1 MSRAETTH
9 TVKQQIQREGELAVA
24 STNRGGY
31 NRRSGQ
37 LVPALSVLGAG
48 VGAAIGTMTDSLGT
62 GIWIGGAIGVGLA
75 MLIGVFM
82 NR

>member
-1 MSRAETTH
+1 MADET
-9 TVKQQIQREGELAVA
+9 G
-24 STNRGGY
+24 N
-31 NRRSGQ
+31 NRRAGQ
-37 LVPALSVLGAG
+37 LIPALAVLGAG
-48 VGAAIGTMTDSLGT
+48 IGAAIGAATDNLGN

>member
-1 MSRAETTH
+1 MADES
-9 TVKQQIQREGELAVA
+9 GF
-24 STNRGGY
+24 

-37 LVPALSVLGAG
+37 LIPALAVLGAG
-48 VGAAIGTMTDSLGT
+48 IGAAIGATTDNLGT

>member
-1 MSRAETTH
+1 MADESR
-9 TVKQQIQREGELAVA
+9 
-24 STNRGGY
+24 SNRT
-31 NRRSGQ
+31 GQ

-48 VGAAIGTMTDSLGT
+48 IGAAVGTATDNLGT

-75 MLIGVFM
+75 MLIGVFL

>member
-1 MSRAETTH
+1 MADES
-9 TVKQQIQREGELAVA
+9 
-24 STNRGGY
+24 GY

-37 LVPALSVLGAG
+37 LIPALAVLGAG
-48 VGAAIGTMTDSLGT
+48 IGAAIGAATDNLGT
-62 GIWIGGAIGVGLA
+62 GLWIGGAIGVGLA

>member
-1 MSRAETTH
+1 MADGS
-9 TVKQQIQREGELAVA
+9 
-24 STNRGGY
+24 GY

-48 VGAAIGTMTDSLGT
+48 IGAAIGAATDNLGT

>member
-1 MSRAETTH
+1 MADES
-9 TVKQQIQREGELAVA
+9 
-24 STNRGGY
+24 GY

-48 VGAAIGTMTDSLGT
+48 IGAAVGAAADNLGT
-62 GIWIGGAIGVGLA
+62 GLWIGGAIGVGLA

>member
-1 MSRAETTH
+1 MADESR
-9 TVKQQIQREGELAVA
+9 
-24 STNRGGY
+24 S

-48 VGAAIGTMTDSLGT
+48 IGAAIGAAADNLGT

>member
-1 MSRAETTH
+1 MAD
-9 TVKQQIQREGELAVA
+9 
-24 STNRGGY
+24 NGGY
-31 NRRSGQ
+31 NRSAGQ
-37 LVPALSVLGAG
+37 LIPALAVLGSG
-48 VGAAIGTMTDSLGT
+48 IGAAIGAATDNLGT

>member
-1 MSRAETTH
+1 MADES
-9 TVKQQIQREGELAVA
+9 
-24 STNRGGY
+24 GY

-48 VGAAIGTMTDSLGT
+48 IGAAIGAATDNLGT

>member
-1 MSRAETTH
+1 MADES
-9 TVKQQIQREGELAVA
+9 
-24 STNRGGY
+24 GY

-37 LVPALSVLGAG
+37 LVPALAVLGSG
-48 VGAAIGTMTDSLGT
+48 IGAAIGAAADNLGT
-62 GIWIGGAIGVGLA
+62 GIWVGGAIGVGLA

>member
-1 MSRAETTH
+1 MPDE
-9 TVKQQIQREGELAVA
+9 
-24 STNRGGY
+24 NGY
-31 NRRSGQ
+31 NRRAGQ
-37 LVPALSVLGAG
+37 LIPALAVLGAG
-48 VGAAIGTMTDSLGT
+48 IGAAIGAATDNLGT

>member
-1 MSRAETTH
+1 MAD
-9 TVKQQIQREGELAVA
+9 
-24 STNRGGY
+24 NGGY
-31 NRRSGQ
+31 NRSSAQ
-37 LVPALSVLGAG
+37 LIPALAVLGSG
-48 VGAAIGTMTDSLGT
+48 IGAAIGAATDNLGT

>member
-1 MSRAETTH
+1 MADKRGYDPRPGQLIPA
-9 TVKQQIQREGELAVA
+9 LAVL
-24 STNRGGY
+24 G
-31 NRRSGQ
+31 SGI
-37 LVPALSVLGAG
+37 
-48 VGAAIGTMTDSLGT
+48 GAAIGAATGNLGT

>member
-1 MSRAETTH
+1 MADES
-9 TVKQQIQREGELAVA
+9 
-24 STNRGGY
+24 GY

-37 LVPALSVLGAG
+37 LIPALSVLGAG
-48 VGAAIGTMTDSLGT
+48 IGAAIGAATDNLGT

>member
-1 MSRAETTH
+1 MADES
-9 TVKQQIQREGELAVA
+9 
-24 STNRGGY
+24 GY

-37 LVPALSVLGAG
+37 LVTALAVLGAG
-48 VGAAIGTMTDSLGT
+48 IGAAIGAATDNLGT

-75 MLIGVFM
+75 MLMGVFM

>member
-1 MSRAETTH
+1 MPTTD
-9 TVKQQIQREGELAVA
+9 G
-24 STNRGGY
+24 GGY

-37 LVPALSVLGAG
+37 LVPALAVLGAG
-48 VGAAIGTMTDSLGT
+48 IGAAIGTITDNLGT

-75 MLIGVFM
+75 MLIGVFT

>member
-1 MSRAETTH
+1 MADGS
-9 TVKQQIQREGELAVA
+9 
-24 STNRGGY
+24 GY

-37 LVPALSVLGAG
+37 LIPALAVLGAG
-48 VGAAIGTMTDSLGT
+48 IGAAIGAATDNLGT

>member
-1 MSRAETTH
+1 M
-9 TVKQQIQREGELAVA
+9 
-24 STNRGGY
+24 STNGY

-37 LVPALSVLGAG
+37 LVPALAVLGSG
-48 VGAAIGTMTDSLGT
+48 IGAAIGTATGNLGT

-82 NR
+82 DR

>member
-1 MSRAETTH
+1 MTS
-9 TVKQQIQREGELAVA
+9 
-24 STNRGGY
+24 NDRGGS

-48 VGAAIGTMTDSLGT
+48 IGAAIGTMTDNLGT

-75 MLIGVFM
+75 MLIGVLM
-82 NR
+82 KP